1 MIDGFELLEREHRE
15 VEQRFDR
22 YAAAPDDAIA
32 HEICERLTLHS
43 DIEERAL
50 YPALRRYV
58 DGGDDLADRAEQ
70 EHAAVK
76 LLIARVYGAPPD
88 DLQPLMQ
95 EIRENVERH
104 VQEEEQELFPE
115 MRDSRVDPNELG
127 DRLEAAKRDATN
139 AFSQPG

>member
-1 MIDGFELLEREHRE
+1 MDGFELLEREHRE
-15 VEQRFDR
+15 VEERFER
-22 YAAAPDDAIA
+22 YASAPDDAIA
-32 HEICERLTLHS
+32 RDICERLALHT

-50 YPALRRYV
+50 YPALRRFV
-58 DGGDDLADRAEQ
+58 DGGDDLADRAQQ

-76 LLIARVYGAPPD
+76 LLIARAYEAPPD
-88 DLQPLMQ
+88 DPGPLMQ

-127 DRLEAAKRDATN
+127 DRLEAAKRDATD
-139 AFSQPG
+139 AFSQPS